1 MLSDTNMRFYFQFHK
16 LAYDELAPDWYE
28 PEAKSK
34 KRKASAALTKE
45 LEKKKKKA
53 ASTAVDEE
61 NEMLGTANPT
71 RR

>member
-1 MLSDTNMRFYFQFHK
+1 M
-16 LAYDELAPDWYE
+16 AEDELAPDWYE

-45 LEKKKKKA
+45 LEKKKKA

-61 NEMLGTANPT
+61 NEMLGTAVPT
-71 RR
+71 RG

>member
-1 MLSDTNMRFYFQFHK
+1 MCFYLQFHK
-16 LAYDELAPDWYE
+16 LADDKLAPDWYE

-45 LEKKKKKA
+45 LEKKKKV

-61 NEMLGTANPT
+61 NEMMGTAIPV